1 MKCFL
6 TFCITV
12 FIFTGA
18 ISAQVKKTNFIIFL
32 TDDQGYNDVGVFG
45 SPNIKTPHLDRMAK
59 EGMHFT
65 NFYAQPLCGPSRS
78 ALLTGSYPIRVAEP
92 KNLKNIHTQLHPKEV
107 TIAEVL
113 KPEGY
118 KTACIGKWHVGDE
131 TNQMPLQQGFDY
143 FLERPNLMD
152 LQNTLNKINLDAR

>member
-92 KNLKNIHTQLHPKEV
+92 KNLKIYIHNSTQK
-107 TIAEVL
+107 
-113 KPEGY
+113 K
-118 KTACIGKWHVGDE
+118 
-131 TNQMPLQQGFDY
+131 
-143 FLERPNLMD
+143 
-152 LQNTLNKINLDAR
+152 